1 MPLTPAEKMRRYRE
15 KLKNDPIRY
24 EDYKKKDLIRIKLK
38 NKKITELSEKEKAD
52 QRKKWRKQKKRQK
65 EKKTE
70 STIKVI
76 EIKKP
81 STSTE
86 APTAIKC
93 VNKIIYLRSGNYAE
107 RTETAISK
115 NILLRRNIE
124 K

>member
-24 EDYKKKDLIRIKLK
+24 EDYKKKDLIKLSLRI
-38 NKKITELSEKEKAD
+38 KITELSEKEKAD
-52 QRKKWRKQKKRQK
+52 QRKKWREQKKDKR
-65 EKKTE
+65 EKTE

-93 VNKIIYLRSGNYAE
+93 VNKNH
-107 RTETAISK
+107 
-115 NILLRRNIE
+115 ILTIRKLRRTYE
-124 K
+124 KLPSVKHFAA